1 MRGYIIPN
9 FITVLI
15 CIVNILVRNVMY
27 NLLRFIEY
35 ETNSGQV
42 NEIMKNILITVVIN
56 TGFLSLFIYA
66 NFEFTPIL

>member
-1 MRGYIIPN
+1 
-9 FITVLI
+9 
-15 CIVNILVRNVMY
+15 MY